1 MQKMIASITFTCP
14 QCNRKFEFDAVGE
27 NEFVPCPICGT
38 DFLTVKK
45 GNKLMLESFEQNQ
58 MREEIAILV

>member
-58 MREEIAILV
+58 MPEEIAILV